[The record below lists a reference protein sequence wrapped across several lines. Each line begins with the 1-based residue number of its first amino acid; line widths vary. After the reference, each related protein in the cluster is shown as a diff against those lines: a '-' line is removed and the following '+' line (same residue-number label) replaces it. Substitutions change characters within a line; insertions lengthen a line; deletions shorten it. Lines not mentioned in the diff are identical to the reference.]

1 MAASTPTRTPL
12 GAAMATSPP
21 RALSSCVE
29 LEQAL
34 LGELVL
40 LAEEHGARRLTP
52 TTFVTA
58 AAGVRRRL
66 EQHAE
71 QVAELEQ
78 LASEHDRPADQEEA
92 MRQARRHRAEGDA
105 LAASLRELGAKV
117 RAGAAELEAA
127 ERAALLL
134 GGADGNGGGG
144 GGEGSA
150 AGRLSARAA
159 TQASRDATASLRR
172 TRELMAQELERS
184 DLQLRMLH
192 DQGAELKST
201 LRDHHGLTGTL
212 STGRRALSRL
222 QRRDFTDRVLM
233 ILGFLFFL
241 LVVLHILKKR
251 LWHPDAPAQI
261 DVAAGVPA
269 TASDELLA
277 AAAEEAAAA
286 AAATAA
292 AAAAARERLAEQQ
305 RKAREE
311 QAHRDKL
318 MLEQHREK
326 ERLERERQ
334 ERKKQEEQARQEQE
348 EQERKKQE
356 QLRRAEAAREA
367 ARARLAAEAA
377 SQAQAPPV
385 GEGNNKLEL

>member
-12 GAAMATSPP
+12 GGVTAASPP

-134 GGADGNGGGG
+134 GGADG
-144 GGEGSA
+144 
-150 AGRLSARAA
+150 LS
-159 TQASRDATASLRR
+159 L
-172 TRELMAQELERS
+172 
-184 DLQLRMLH
+184 
-192 DQGAELKST
+192 
-201 LRDHHGLTGTL
+201 
-212 STGRRALSRL
+212 
-222 QRRDFTDRVLM
+222 
-233 ILGFLFFL
+233 I
-241 LVVLHILKKR
+241 HI
-251 LWHPDAPAQI
+251 
-261 DVAAGVPA
+261 
-269 TASDELLA
+269 
-277 AAAEEAAAA
+277 
-286 AAATAA
+286 
-292 AAAAARERLAEQQ
+292 
-305 RKAREE
+305 
-311 QAHRDKL
+311 
-318 MLEQHREK
+318 
-326 ERLERERQ
+326 
-334 ERKKQEEQARQEQE
+334 
-348 EQERKKQE
+348 
-356 QLRRAEAAREA
+356 
-367 ARARLAAEAA
+367 
-377 SQAQAPPV
+377 
-385 GEGNNKLEL
+385 

>member
-12 GAAMATSPP
+12 GGMTAASPP

-134 GGADGNGGGG
+134 GGADGNGGG

-269 TASDELLA
+269 TASDDLLA
-277 AAAEEAAAA
+277 AAAEEAAVA

-334 ERKKQEEQARQEQE
+334 ERKKQEEQARQDQE
-348 EQERKKQE
+348 EHERKKQE

-385 GEGNNKLEL
+385 GEGINKLEL

>member
-1 MAASTPTRTPL
+1 
-12 GAAMATSPP
+12 
-21 RALSSCVE
+21 
-29 LEQAL
+29 
-34 LGELVL
+34 
-40 LAEEHGARRLTP
+40 
-52 TTFVTA
+52 
-58 AAGVRRRL
+58 
-66 EQHAE
+66 
-71 QVAELEQ
+71 
-78 LASEHDRPADQEEA
+78 

-134 GGADGNGGGG
+134 GGADGNGG

-334 ERKKQEEQARQEQE
+334 ERKKQEEQARQDQE

>member
-12 GAAMATSPP
+12 GAAMRVAA

-134 GGADGNGGGG
+134 GGADGNGGG

-334 ERKKQEEQARQEQE
+334 ERKKQEEQARQDQE

-377 SQAQAPPV
+377 SQAEAPPV
-385 GEGNNKLEL
+385 GGEGNNKLEL

>member
-12 GAAMATSPP
+12 GGVTAASPP

-134 GGADGNGGGG
+134 GGADGNGG

-334 ERKKQEEQARQEQE
+334 ERKKQEEQARQDQE
-348 EQERKKQE
+348 EHERKKQE

-385 GEGNNKLEL
+385 GEGINKLEL

>member
-1 MAASTPTRTPL
+1 MVASTPTRTPL
-12 GAAMATSPP
+12 GGVTAASPP

-134 GGADGNGGGG
+134 GGADGNGG

-334 ERKKQEEQARQEQE
+334 ERKKQEEQARQDQE
-348 EQERKKQE
+348 EHERKKQE
-356 QLRRAEAAREA
+356 ELRRAEAAREA

>member
-134 GGADGNGGGG
+134 GGADGNGGG

-334 ERKKQEEQARQEQE
+334 ERKKQEEQARQDHE

-385 GEGNNKLEL
+385 GEGINKLEL